1 MKLLFSRSKKFVV
14 SLMIFALVITANF
27 GLLMG
32 MKKNF
37 GCVHASE
44 FSVEDNVSI
53 SNRNFNNYD
62 STNGYPYKPNNFT
75 FSANNVNVKHGII
88 NISENTFKNNY
99 EKYDL
104 GKDDNPNRIN
114 DDDDN
119 YCLMI
124 NSRDYYSSC
133 GYTSSEVTLSKNS
146 HYYVSANVYT
156 DNVDGASSLYLFNGD
171 EVFATIPNINTH
183 KTWQTYYFFISTNE
197 YEEIKL
203 NLGLWL
209 GSKETS
215 SKACVF
221 FDSLSCGKISNNTI
235 VKTIDDSTVDGK
247 TKLLSNNGNI
257 CYTNLAG
264 DNILETRDVNAT
276 NFKVSETG
284 NENAGNTD
292 YTEYAFV
299 QDFVDGKT
307 CDALKITNKQAN
319 ATRFETK
326 DNFTLISNK
335 VYKISMKVKST
346 LDSGSAYLKLVED
359 KTDGKD
365 SDALT
370 ISTTSNKFED
380 GYVEYSFVVN
390 SDAREDRD
398 YKLILGLGQNADSTA
413 KGEAYFKDFKISAV
427 PYTEYSSASSNQK
440 TLDLSSSYSSSQTIG
455 NFSFDLSQVQE
466 ISGADKVKVN
476 SPTKWTI
483 SKSST
488 TYSQTGGVF
497 NIKDYDRLDKTNLLS
512 MYNPG
517 FIAQFNS
524 KTNNVLMLH
533 NEMSDYLYATSDEFS
548 LTKSSYYV
556 LKVWVNSQVLGA
568 NEAGASIGLYVDG
581 TNIAT
586 IDNIKTNGEWK
597 EYSLGVKT
605 GYEDIKAKLQLS
617 LGNSGTNGN
626 SNGYAFFD
634 NCMLTT
640 NETQYNAMQDNKY
653 DLSKPLQYKNADG
666 SPKFFDQT
674 SANNLNNVVVKS
686 VNLNDDLS
694 FDFASEDIENLKNYQ
709 GENKNIVYIN
719 SLIEEDYFR
728 LDSKLKY
735 SLTKDK
741 YYKISIDVYTGYL
754 ASKDNNAGAGIS
766 LSGITDSMFTK
777 IVTNKAWTTYT
788 FLICPDADVTTQ
800 IGLSLGSENMTAKG
814 TVVFGGLTFEE
825 ISEKSDYTAMVANA
839 DSNTKVV
846 GTVEKDEKTTEDE
859 KKKNDINWLLL
870 TSTLTAVAVIIAV
883 FGVAFKKI
891 VKPSKKHAKK
901 SKVEYDRES
910 TVLHQKY
917 RKLAY
922 LKRDKDVRALEK
934 KVDVLKQDRLDKEEK
949 YKELLKKI
957 REVKLHNR
965 DGKLNGEVA
974 MLNKEL
980 NHASRSVSSA
990 GVTMNKL
997 ASEIAFMKT
1006 EGYLQ
1011 NLEKKLRKQ
1020 DEIAKQNGTSIE
1032 EILKDEDIDVS
1043 LLEDSSLDEAIQ
1055 KADSIIENKKE
1066 EARLEAE
1073 RKEQERLEAER
1084 LEKERQEM
1092 AKLEQERLEAEKAE
1106 MERLEK
1112 ERVELEKLEKEK
1124 LLNQDTTEQSSD
1136 DSPNTDNANTDN
1148 AVESENSNSEA
1159 SADATPQQNSENV
1172 ENANIDTNT
1181 DTTTEKSADT
1191 DTDNNQ

>member
-1 MKLLFSRSKKFVV
+1 MKLLFNRSKKFLV
-14 SLMIFALVITANF
+14 SLVIFALIITANF
-27 GLLMG
+27 GLFMG
-32 MKKNF
+32 MKKNLKNIY
-37 GCVHASE
+37 ASE

-53 SNRNFNNYD
+53 DNKNFNNYD

-75 FSANNVNVKHGII
+75 FSANNINVKHGII

-99 EKYDL
+99 KKYEL

-124 NSRDYYSSC
+124 NSRDYFSSC
-133 GYTSSEVTLSKNS
+133 GYTSNEITLSKNS

-156 DNVDGASSLYLFNGD
+156 DNVDGASTLYLFNGS

-183 KTWQTYYFFISTNE
+183 KSWQTYYFFVSTSE
-197 YEEIKL
+197 YEDVKL

-215 SKACVF
+215 SKSCVF
-221 FDSLSCGKISNNTI
+221 FDSLSCGRISSSTITNT
-235 VKTIDDSTVDGK
+235 VGDAMVDGK
-247 TKLLSNNGNI
+247 NKFLTNNGNI
-257 CYTNLAG
+257 SYTNLAG
-264 DNILETRDVNAT
+264 DNILETRNVNAT

-284 NENAGNTD
+284 NENAGDIN
-292 YTEYAFV
+292 YTVYAFT
-299 QDFVDGKT
+299 QDYVDGKT
-307 CDALKITNKQAN
+307 CDVLKVENKQAN
-319 ATRFETK
+319 ASRFETK
-326 DNFTLISNK
+326 DNFMFVSNK
-335 VYKISMKVKST
+335 VYKVSIKVKAT
-346 LDSGSAYLKLVED
+346 LDSGNAYLQLVED

-365 SDALT
+365 SDVLT
-370 ISTTSNKFED
+370 ISSTSNKFED

-390 SDAREDRD
+390 SDAREDRN
-398 YKLILGLGQNADSTA
+398 YKFAFGLGQSADSSA
-413 KGEAYFKDFKISAV
+413 KGEAYFRDFKISAV
-427 PYTEYSSASSNQK
+427 PYTEYSNASSNQK

-455 NFSFDLSQVQE
+455 NFAFDLSQVEE

-476 SPTKWTI
+476 APTKWTI
-483 SKSST
+483 SKSNT
-488 TYSQTGGVF
+488 TYSQTAGVF
-497 NIKDYDRLDKTNLLS
+497 NIKDYDRLDKTNLSS

-517 FIAQFNS
+517 FIAQFDS

-533 NEMSDYLYATSDEFS
+533 NEMSDYLYATSDEFTMS
-548 LTKSSYYV
+548 KKSYYV

-568 NEAGASIGLYVDG
+568 NEAGASIGLYTDN

-586 IDNIKTNGEWK
+586 IDNIKTNGQWK
-597 EYSLGVKT
+597 EYTLAVKT
-605 GYEDIKAKLQLS
+605 GFEDIKVKLQLS
-617 LGNSGTNGN
+617 LGNNSSNGN
-626 SNGYAFFD
+626 SNGYVFFD

-640 NETQYNAMQDNKY
+640 NESQYNAILDNKY
-653 DLSKPLQYKNADG
+653 DLSNPLQYKNADG
-666 SPKFFDQT
+666 SPKFFDKT
-674 SANNLNNVVVKS
+674 SANELANVVVKS

-719 SLIEEDYFR
+719 SLLEEDYFR

-741 YYKISIDVYTGYL
+741 YYKISVDVYTGYL
-754 ASKDNNAGAGIS
+754 ASADNVAGAGIS
-766 LSGITDSMFTK
+766 LSGITDSVFTK
-777 IVTNKAWTTYT
+777 VVSNKTWTTYT
-788 FLICPDADVTTQ
+788 FLVCPDADVTTQ
-800 IGLSLGSENMTAKG
+800 ISLSLGSENMTAKG

-825 ISEKSDYTAMVANA
+825 ITEKSDYTPMVANA
-839 DSNTKVV
+839 DSHTKVV
-846 GTVEKDEKTTEDE
+846 GTVEKEEEKTEED
-859 KKKNDINWLLL
+859 KKDNEINWLLL
-870 TSTLTAVAVIIAV
+870 TSTLTAVAVIV
-883 FGVAFKKI
+883 SVMGVAFKKV

-934 KVDVLKQDRLDKEEK
+934 KVEALKQDRLDKEDK

-980 NHASRSVSSA
+980 NHASRSVSKA

-1011 NLEKKLRKQ
+1011 TLEKRLRKQ

-1032 EILKDEDIDVS
+1032 EILKNENVDVS
-1043 LLEDSSLDEAIQ
+1043 LLEDNGLDEAIE
-1055 KADSIIENKKE
+1055 KADAIIENKKE

-1084 LEKERQEM
+1084 IEKER
-1092 AKLEQERLEAEKAE
+1092 LE

-1112 ERVELEKLEKEK
+1112 ERIELENAEREK
-1124 LLNQDTTEQSSD
+1124 LLNNENSVDSERNVDNGAEKMENAESTENKVDT
-1136 DSPNTDNANTDN
+1136 
-1148 AVESENSNSEA
+1148 ESENAESETNESANNNSTENTNNSN
-1159 SADATPQQNSENV
+1159 D
-1172 ENANIDTNT
+1172 
-1181 DTTTEKSADT
+1181 
-1191 DTDNNQ
+1191 